1 MRELLN
7 FFPVYGEDDDGKMI
21 ELDATQVLRIPRKIR
36 SSEVVKRGF
45 MSNFLFKNISMV
57 FGAPKEVVDILNQFT
72 PASEQKVKKSDT
84 PLTESNEI
92 QVDSNGDVQI
102 DEEIVIGTAHSLFG
116 DKVYEASTLNT
127 VNDIISST
135 ITNEPVDKV
144 DELSQEIKKVV
155 DTTMVLPMVE
165 KAQEELGHELRKSE
179 LNQLNTSLSKKVDDI
194 VQKNIGDFNQETKIL
209 EVKKQEELDNC
220 TTNEEVKKVHQTF
233 EQLKK
238 EATQKMQVSINE
250 SLSNFVEEASKETVK
265 KVEVSKQEE
274 KKRTIEDDVKDRLRG
289 FTRTIPSF
297 LMAYG
302 EHDVTL
308 YSFDKIIPDN
318 VFKEVTGITLDQ
330 FKFLRDGGNYIDAE
344 TGETKY
350 FNGNIFDDLV
360 FNDSI
365 TEFMKLKDKLCN
377 YFEESNQ
384 EDIFDYIPPQKTN
397 QIFTPKKVVKQMVDM
412 LEEEN
417 PGCFDDS
424 TKTFADLYMKSGLYI
439 TEIVKR
445 LYNSPTIIN
454 EYPNR
459 DDRLKHIFK
468 HQVYG
473 LAPTEIIYK
482 IATNFILGFDKNLII
497 EEHNLRQVD
506 ALVYAKEGT
515 LEQKL
520 DEIYGGDNNG

>member
-1 MRELLN
+1 M
-7 FFPVYGEDDDGKMI
+7 
-21 ELDATQVLRIPRKIR
+21 
-36 SSEVVKRGF
+36 
-45 MSNFLFKNISMV
+45 
-57 FGAPKEVVDILNQFT
+57 
-72 PASEQKVKKSDT
+72 
-84 PLTESNEI
+84 
-92 QVDSNGDVQI
+92 
-102 DEEIVIGTAHSLFG
+102 
-116 DKVYEASTLNT
+116 
-127 VNDIISST
+127 
-135 ITNEPVDKV
+135 
-144 DELSQEIKKVV
+144 
-155 DTTMVLPMVE
+155 
-165 KAQEELGHELRKSE
+165 
-179 LNQLNTSLSKKVDDI
+179 
-194 VQKNIGDFNQETKIL
+194 
-209 EVKKQEELDNC
+209 
-220 TTNEEVKKVHQTF
+220 
-233 EQLKK
+233 
-238 EATQKMQVSINE
+238 
-250 SLSNFVEEASKETVK
+250 K